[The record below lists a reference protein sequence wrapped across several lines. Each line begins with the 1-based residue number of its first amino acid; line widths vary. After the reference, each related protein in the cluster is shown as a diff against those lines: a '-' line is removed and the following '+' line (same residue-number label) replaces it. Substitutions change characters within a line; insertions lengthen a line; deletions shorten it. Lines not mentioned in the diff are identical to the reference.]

1 MAQTYSVECAGID
14 NVPAIKPSAIS
25 AFHARLRRFRA
36 TVNLTAQASGDTVVL
51 GDIPAG
57 FVFAGGE
64 ITASVSLA
72 TATIAVGNASSA
84 GKYRA
89 AAVYT
94 AVDTPT
100 PFGTTAGISGA
111 VSTAVER
118 ILLTVGTAALP
129 GAGTAV
135 VDLYFSHPN

>member
-14 NVPAIKPSAIS
+14 FVPSVKPSAIS

-36 TVNLTAQASGDTVVL
+36 TVNLASQASGDTVVL

-64 ITASVSLA
+64 MVASVSLGTA
-72 TATIAVGNASSA
+72 TAAIGNASSA

-89 AAVYT
+89 AAVFT

-100 PFGTTAGISGA
+100 PFGTTAGFSGA
-111 VSTAVER
+111 ASTATER
-118 ILLTVGTAALP
+118 VILTVGTAALP
-129 GAGTAV
+129 ASGTLV
-135 VDLYFSHPN
+135 VDMYFSHPN

>member
-14 NVPAIKPSAIS
+14 FVPSIKPSAIS
-25 AFHARLRRFRA
+25 AYHARLRRFRA
-36 TVNLTAQASGDTVVL
+36 TVTLASQASGDTVVL
-51 GDIPAG
+51 ADIPSG

-64 ITASVSLA
+64 MVSSVSLGSSTVA
-72 TATIAVGNASSA
+72 LGNASAA

-89 AAVYT
+89 AAVFT

-100 PFGTTAGISGA
+100 PFGPATAFSGA
-111 VSTAVER
+111 ASTATER
-118 ILLTVGTAALP
+118 VLLTVGTATLP
-129 GAGTAV
+129 ASGTLV